1 MALLKEDNKSKSFP
15 DFIYLFTE
23 DGFFPTFVTLVISGC
38 ILTFSQFL
46 CASVCSAL
54 TASLVGVGKS
64 VLQTVI
70 GFFTFGGVRFH
81 PINIIGLFL
90 NTCGG
95 ALYSYVKYHE
105 SERKKRQQ
113 ELDKHPSMACLLSEQ
128 ESSSL
133 TSNGGFRRHR
143 GSLTEEQ
150 LIRGPAGG
158 GDTGIWINNNDDSIK
173 YVDERN

>member
-128 ESSSL
+128 ESSS